1 MGKMAIRFRQ
11 PLYLGHDVDDGLRVS
26 LRQEWFETHLH
37 LIGPPGRGKTRLLL
51 WIFQHLCRDPNATI
65 VLINPK
71 GGLARMARDWT
82 ISHGQG
88 KRLVWFDPGDPQAVM
103 GYNPLSPSSSSVA
116 TQSERVRE
124 AIRSAWGQGSFDQ
137 T

>member
-65 VLINPK
+65 VL
-71 GGLARMARDWT
+71 
-82 ISHGQG
+82 
-88 KRLVWFDPGDPQAVM
+88 V
-103 GYNPLSPSSSSVA
+103 NPLFSAIVA
-116 TQSERVRE
+116 P
-124 AIRSAWGQGSFDQ
+124 W
-137 T
+137 